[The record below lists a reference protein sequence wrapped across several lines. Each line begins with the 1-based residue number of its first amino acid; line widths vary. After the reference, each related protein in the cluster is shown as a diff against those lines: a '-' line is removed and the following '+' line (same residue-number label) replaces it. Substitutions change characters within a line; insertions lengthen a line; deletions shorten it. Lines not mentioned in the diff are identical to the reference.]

1 MKKLVVTLGA
11 LALTLSLPL
20 SSMAASNQRFTD
32 VPATKHFA
40 EAVNELAERHII
52 TGYADGLFKP
62 GNPIT
67 RGQAAAIIVKLL
79 KENPDYYVQDPGFTD
94 VSKANGYYNSIAK
107 LVELEIMSGYA
118 NGNFGP
124 NDPVT
129 RGQLAS
135 ILVKAYD
142 LPRFDFIAKEN
153 PFRDVKSTNS
163 HGANVLNL
171 YKLGITTGVTPER
184 FGINELVTRGQA
196 SKLMLTTERVHPETY
211 SIKTQGDK
219 SGMMMRFSEIMAD
232 KDTDEFIPN
241 SEIYH
246 AAIIKGRQ
254 TPAGY
259 TGDRLQLT
267 PLKEGRGTLQVG
279 GNYGMEAQNIN
290 RYYNKYYVDVKK
302 VDGKLKIQLQHPGE
316 ILKTRVRLKLAAGDK
331 VESVRFAQTDG
342 VVISDNM
349 AFEGY
354 TDSPDVFIRVN
365 RHGNYIA
372 TVCLTDGKEVRYAVE
387 AKAPTKHKLYY
398 EIKISEMN
406 GSK

>member
-1 MKKLVVTLGA
+1 MKKIWMTFGTVA
-11 LALTLSLPL
+11 LALSLPL
-20 SSMAASNQRFTD
+20 SSMAASNQKFTD
-32 VPATKHFA
+32 VPETKHFA
-40 EAVNELAERHII
+40 EAVNELAESHII
-52 TGYADGLFKP
+52 TGYPDGMFKP

-67 RGQAAAIIVKLL
+67 RGQVAAIIVKLL
-79 KENPDYYVQDPGFTD
+79 KENPDYFVKDPGFKD

-107 LVELEIMSGYA
+107 LAELEIMGGYA
-118 NGNFGP
+118 DGRFGP

-142 LPRFDFIAKEN
+142 LPRFEFISKEN

-163 HGANVLNL
+163 HGANVLIL
-171 YKLGITTGVTPER
+171 YKLGITSGVTPER
-184 FGINELVTRGQA
+184 FGINEFVTRGQA
-196 SKLMLTTERVHPETY
+196 SKLMLTTERVYPDTF
-211 SIKTQGDK
+211 SIETQGDK
-219 SGMMMRFSEIMAD
+219 SGLMMRFSEIMAD
-232 KDTDEFIPN
+232 EDTDEFIPN

-279 GNYGMEAQNIN
+279 GNYGMEAQNIK

-302 VDGKLKIQLQHPGE
+302 VNGRLKIELQHPSE
-316 ILKTRVRLKLAAGDK
+316 ILKTRARLKMAAGEK
-331 VESVRFAQTDG
+331 VESIHFAQTDG

-354 TDSPDVFIRVN
+354 ADSPDVFIRVN
-365 RHGNYIA
+365 RQGNYIA
-372 TVCLTDGKEVRYAVE
+372 TVRLTDGKEVRYTVDV
-387 AKAPTKHKLYY
+387 KAPTKHKLYY
-398 EIKISEMN
+398 EIEITKV
-406 GSK
+406 KDRK

>member
-1 MKKLVVTLGA
+1 MKKSLVTLGA

-20 SSMAASNQRFTD
+20 SSAAANEQRFTD

-52 TGYADGLFKP
+52 TGYKDGLFKP

-79 KENPDYYVQDPGFTD
+79 KENPDYYVQDPGFKD

-107 LVELEIMSGYA
+107 LAELEIMSGYA

-142 LPRFDFIAKEN
+142 LPRYDFIAKEN
-153 PFRDVKSTNS
+153 PFGDVKSTNS

-184 FGINELVTRGQA
+184 FGINEWVTRGQA
-196 SKLMLTTERVHPETY
+196 SKLMLTTERVHPDTY

-254 TPAGY
+254 TPSGY
-259 TGDRLQLT
+259 TGDRLQVT
-267 PLKEGRGTLQVG
+267 PLKEGRGTLQIG
-279 GNYGMEAQNIN
+279 GNYGMEAQNIK
-290 RYYNKYYVDVKK
+290 RYYHKFYVDVKE
-302 VDGKLKIQLQHPGE
+302 VDGKLKVQLPYADE
-316 ILKTRVRLKLAAGDK
+316 NLKTRARLKLSAGEK
-331 VESVRFAQTDG
+331 VERISLVRTDG
-342 VVISDNM
+342 EVLSDNM
-349 AFEGY
+349 SFEGY
-354 TDSPDVFIRVN
+354 ADSPDVFIRVN
-365 RHGNYIA
+365 KTGNFIA
-372 TVCLTDGKEVRYAVE
+372 TVRLTDGKEVRYTVDV
-387 AKAPTKHKLYY
+387 KAPPTHMLYY
-398 EIKISEMN
+398 EVNISKMN
-406 GSK
+406 DSK

>member
-1 MKKLVVTLGA
+1 MKKSLVTLGA

-20 SSMAASNQRFTD
+20 SSAAANEQRFTD

-52 TGYADGLFKP
+52 TGYKDGLFKP

-79 KENPDYYVQDPGFTD
+79 KENPDYYVQDPGFKD

-107 LVELEIMSGYA
+107 LAELEIMSGYA

-142 LPRFDFIAKEN
+142 LPRYDFIAKEN
-153 PFRDVKSTNS
+153 PFGDVKSTNS

-184 FGINELVTRGQA
+184 FGINEWVTRGQA
-196 SKLMLTTERVHPETY
+196 SKLMLTTERVHPDTY

-254 TPAGY
+254 TPDGY

-279 GNYGMEAQNIN
+279 GNYGMEAQNIK

-302 VDGKLKIQLQHPGE
+302 VNGRLKIQLQHPSE
-316 ILKTRVRLKLAAGDK
+316 ILKTRARLKLAKGEK
-331 VESVRFAQTDG
+331 VESIHFAQTDG
-342 VVISDNM
+342 VVLSDNM

-365 RHGNYIA
+365 RHGDYIA
-372 TVCLTDGKEVRYAVE
+372 TVRLTDGKEVRYAVE

-398 EIKISEMN
+398 EIKITKMN

>member
-1 MKKLVVTLGA
+1 MKKLFLTFGTVA
-11 LALTLSLPL
+11 LALSLPL
-20 SSMAASNQRFTD
+20 SSMAASNQKFTD
-32 VPATKHFA
+32 VPETKHFA

-52 TGYADGLFKP
+52 TGYPDGMFKP

-67 RGQAAAIIVKLL
+67 RGQVAAIIVKLL
-79 KENPDYYVQDPGFTD
+79 KENPDYFVKEPGFKD

-107 LVELEIMSGYA
+107 LAELEIMGGYA
-118 NGNFGP
+118 DGSFGP

-129 RGQLAS
+129 RGQMAS

-184 FGINELVTRGQA
+184 FGINEFVTRGQA
-196 SKLMLTTERVHPETY
+196 SKLMLITERVHPETY
-211 SIKTQGDK
+211 SIKTQGEN
-219 SGMMMRFSEIMAD
+219 SGTMLRFSEIMTD
-232 KDTDEFIPN
+232 EDTDEFIPN

-254 TPAGY
+254 TSAGY

-267 PLKEGRGTLQVG
+267 PLKEGRGTIQIG
-279 GNYGMEAQNIN
+279 GNYGMEAQNIK
-290 RYYNKYYVDVKK
+290 RYYHKYYVDVKK
-302 VDGKLKIQLQHPGE
+302 VDGKLKIQLQYPSE
-316 ILKTRVRLKLAAGDK
+316 ILKTRARLKLAAGEK
-331 VESVRFAQTDG
+331 VENVRLVHTDG
-342 VVISDNM
+342 EVLSDKM
-349 AFEGY
+349 PFERY

-365 RHGNYIA
+365 KTGNFIA
-372 TVCLTDGKEVRYAVE
+372 TVRLTDGKEVRYTVDV
-387 AKAPTKHKLYY
+387 KAPTTHMLYY
-398 EIKISEMN
+398 EVKITKMN
-406 GSK
+406 DSK

>member
-279 GNYGMEAQNIN
+279 GNYGMEAQNIK

-365 RHGNYIA
+365 RHGSYIA
-372 TVCLTDGKEVRYAVE
+372 TVRLTDGKEVRYAVE

>member
-1 MKKLVVTLGA
+1 MKKIILI
-11 LALTLSLPL
+11 LATFLLILSLPL
-20 SSMAASNQRFTD
+20 SSTAASNQRFKD

-52 TGYADGLFKP
+52 TGYADGSFKP

-79 KENPDYYVQDPGFTD
+79 KENPDYYVKDPGFKD

-107 LVELEIMSGYA
+107 LTELEVMSGYA
-118 NGNFGP
+118 DGNFGP

-153 PFRDVKSTNS
+153 PFSDVKSTNS
-163 HGANVLNL
+163 HGANVLIL
-171 YKLGITTGVTPER
+171 YKLGITTGVTQER
-184 FGINELVTRGQA
+184 FGINDFVTRGQA

-211 SIKTQGDK
+211 SIKTNGEN
-219 SGMMMRFSEIMAD
+219 SGMMLRFSEIITD

-254 TPAGY
+254 TKSGY
-259 TGDRLQLT
+259 TGDRLQVT
-267 PLKEGRGTLQVG
+267 PLKEGRGTIQIG
-279 GNYGMEAQNIN
+279 GNYGMEAQNIK
-290 RYYNKYYVDVKK
+290 RYYQAYYVDVKM
-302 VDGKLKIQLQHPGE
+302 VNGKLKVQLQGAG
-316 ILKTRVRLKLAAGDK
+316 ILKTRARLKLTADKK
-331 VESVRFAQTDG
+331 VENIRFVSTDG
-342 VVISDNM
+342 EVLSDNM
-349 AFEGY
+349 SFEEY
-354 TDSPDVFIRVN
+354 TNSRDVFIRVN
-365 RHGNYIA
+365 KPGNFIA
-372 TVCLTDGKEVRYAVE
+372 TVRLTDGKEVRYTVDV
-387 AKAPTKHKLYY
+387 KIPSTHLLYY
-398 EIKISEMN
+398 KVKISKMN
-406 GSK
+406 DSK

>member
-1 MKKLVVTLGA
+1 MKKIWIAFSTVA
-11 LALTLSLPL
+11 LALSLPL
-20 SSMAASNQRFTD
+20 TSMATSNQKFTD
-32 VPATKHFA
+32 VPETKHFA

-79 KENPDYYVQDPGFTD
+79 KENPDYYVQDPGFKD

-107 LVELEIMSGYA
+107 LAELEIMSGYA
-118 NGNFGP
+118 KGNFGP

-163 HGANVLNL
+163 HGANVLIL
-171 YKLGITTGVTPER
+171 YKLGITSGVTPER
-184 FGINELVTRGQA
+184 FGINEFVTRGQA
-196 SKLMLTTERVHPETY
+196 SKMMLTTERVYPDTY

-219 SGMMMRFSEIMAD
+219 SGLMMRFSEIMAD
-232 KDTDEFIPN
+232 EDTDEFIPN

-254 TPAGY
+254 TPDGY

-279 GNYGMEAQNIN
+279 GNYGMEAQNIK

-302 VDGKLKIQLQHPGE
+302 VNGRLKIELQHPSE
-316 ILKTRVRLKLAAGDK
+316 ILKTRVRLKMAAGEK
-331 VESVRFAQTDG
+331 VESVHFAQTDG

-372 TVCLTDGKEVRYAVE
+372 TVRLTNGKEVRYKVDV
-387 AKAPTKHKLYY
+387 KAPTKHKLYY
-398 EIKISEMN
+398 EIETTKMN
-406 GSK
+406 ASK